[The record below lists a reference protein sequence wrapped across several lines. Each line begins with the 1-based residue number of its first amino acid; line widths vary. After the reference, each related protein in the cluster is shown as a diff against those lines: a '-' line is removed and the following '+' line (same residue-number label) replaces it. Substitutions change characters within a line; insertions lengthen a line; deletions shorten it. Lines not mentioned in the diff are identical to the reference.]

1 MYLLKEAAKT
11 IDKERAQKSRPR
23 KRRAYQQRL
32 DKSRDPDEGEDED
45 EPGLTQSFQAWVIR
59 QLHDSRM
66 DKETWTSL
74 DPSTQKAW
82 DTIVDKDKAAIL
94 SYAEQRGAKHA
105 QDKTP
110 LEANVHEGEDHDSS
124 DNEDEEKGSPDT
136 ERQANVTEGSKK
148 RDETKGE
155 THPGDKKKRVAH
167 NVMWKAHTHHQTSYV
182 PEAFDPNDNVPEDFD
197 PNGDEPPEFAERN
210 NDPSSSDGS
219 VDSGFHNVLDMID
232 DYWGGQEGQFFQ

>member
-11 IDKERAQKSRPR
+11 IDKERAQKLQSR
-23 KRRAYQQRL
+23 KRHAYQQCL
-32 DKSRDPDEGEDED
+32 DKNRDPDEGEDEN
-45 EPGLTQSFQAWVIR
+45 EPGLTQSFQAWTIR

-94 SYAEQRGAKHA
+94 NYAEQRSAKYA
-105 QDKTP
+105 QDKTN

-124 DNEDEEKGSPDT
+124 DNEDEEKGSSDT
-136 ERQANVTEGSKK
+136 ERQANVTEKSKK

-155 THPGDKKKRVAH
+155 THLGDKKKWEAH
-167 NVMWKAHTHHQTSYV
+167 NVMWKAYTHHQTPY
-182 PEAFDPNDNVPEDFD
+182 VPEDFD
-197 PNGDEPPEFAERN
+197 PDGDEPPEFAERN
-210 NDPSSSDGS
+210 DDPSSSNS
-219 VDSGFHNVLDMID
+219 SAASGFHNVLDMVD
-232 DYWGGQEGQFFQ
+232 DYWGEQEEQFF